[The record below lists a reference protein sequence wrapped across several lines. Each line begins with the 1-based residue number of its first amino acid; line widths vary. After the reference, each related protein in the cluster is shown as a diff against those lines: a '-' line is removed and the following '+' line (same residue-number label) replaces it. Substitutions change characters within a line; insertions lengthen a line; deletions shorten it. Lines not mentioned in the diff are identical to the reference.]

1 MREIMAERGS
11 WRGSAAELW
20 RAGAHS
26 SHDLLS
32 ERLAGPKI
40 PANSA
45 GRLRRAQ
52 AFLRAL
58 GTDIAFSAGRPGR
71 KQDH

>member
-1 MREIMAERGS
+1 MEGQCR
-11 WRGSAAELW
+11 
-20 RAGAHS
+20 RALAGRRPQQPRP
-26 SHDLLS
+26 LS
-32 ERLAGPKI
+32 ERTGWPKNPRELAGP
-40 PANSA
+40 
-45 GRLRRAQ
+45 LRRAQ